1 MGIIGTPLT
10 SAMFL
15 LRVRAV
21 YANGKTIIIFFGLL
35 FLADF
40 ATELFVPF
48 HLVTMY
54 LGPGQGCSLLTLGR
68 QTAIPILLH
77 SAFDTLVFIAI
88 SFRIASYS
96 IVGDTFNGRV
106 RSLFRGE
113 GLPSLS
119 RRIIMGGQLYYLF
132 VNFYLA
138 IFPSPHGF
146 VLVLHLA
153 SLFSWPYSLLRQIIL
168 SSEPCSSSLTLHL
181 TVQWRVESFVT

>member
-1 MGIIGTPLT
+1 MVCVSSLSDLSAGPVEYCNTVLHVICSIGTPLT

-21 YANGKTIIIFFGLL
+21 YANGKTITIFFGLL
-35 FLADF
+35 CLADF

-54 LGPGQGCSLLTLGR
+54 LGPGQGCSLLKLGH

-96 IVGDTFNGRV
+96 VVGDTFNGRV

-113 GLPSLS
+113 GLPNLS
-119 RRIIMGGQLYYLF
+119 RRIIQGGQLYYLS

-138 IFPSPHGF
+138 IIF
-146 VLVLHLA
+146 
-153 SLFSWPYSLLRQIIL
+153 
-168 SSEPCSSSLTLHL
+168 SSLMDL
-181 TVQWRVESFVT
+181 S

>member
-1 MGIIGTPLT
+1 MLTERPLQY
-10 SAMFL
+10 SSVFCA
-15 LRVRAV
+15 A
-21 YANGKTIIIFFGLL
+21 Y
-35 FLADF
+35 F
-40 ATELFVPF
+40 ATELLILF
-48 HLVTMY
+48 HEVTPY
-54 LGPGQGCSLLTLGR
+54 LGPGQGYVARGGHR
-68 QTAIPILLH
+68 VAIPILLQ